1 MSLRL
6 TQLASRFAV
15 IFTATLVL
23 FAAPA
28 FGQACSMCYSTAK
41 STSAAGQRAIS
52 RGVLILL
59 LPPVGFMTLGLALA
73 IRYSKKRDLEHHQ
86 APNLQN

>member
-1 MSLRL
+1 MSFRL

-15 IFTATLVL
+15 IFLAAFVLSATPV
-23 FAAPA
+23 FSQ
-28 FGQACSMCYSTAK
+28 GCSMCYSTAK
-41 STSAAGQRAIS
+41 ATSAAGQRAIS
-52 RGVLILL
+52 RGVIILL

-86 APNLQN
+86 YPYLQN